1 LRHADAA
8 FPAAVSNFHP
18 QHQEHI
24 MKQLSPR
31 FSHTSGQAGF
41 TLIELLIVVAIIGI
55 LAAIAVPSYQSYTAR
70 AKFTEVISAVSPFK
84 LAVEDC
90 VQSGNALTVCDN
102 TAGGVP
108 AAPSATGYLASVTT
122 TDGVITATG
131 SGTGVAF
138 NYKLNPTINASGGVT
153 WNTDSTSTC
162 LAAGLC
168 K

>member
-1 LRHADAA
+1 
-8 FPAAVSNFHP
+8 
-18 QHQEHI
+18 

-31 FSHTSGQAGF
+31 FSRMPDQAGF

-70 AKFTEVISAVSPFK
+70 AKFTEVVSAASPFK

-90 VQSGNALTVCDN
+90 VQSGNALSVCDN
-102 TAGGVP
+102 GAGGVP
-108 AAPSATGYLASVTT
+108 GVPSATGYVASVATA
-122 TDGVITATG
+122 DGVITATG

-138 NYKLNPTINASGGVT
+138 TFILNPAINANGGVT
-153 WNTDSTSTC
+153 WSTNSASTC

>member
-1 LRHADAA
+1 
-8 FPAAVSNFHP
+8 
-18 QHQEHI
+18 
-24 MKQLSPR
+24 MKQLAPR
-31 FSHTSGQAGF
+31 PGQAGF

-70 AKFTEVISAVSPFK
+70 AKFTEVVSAASPFK

-90 VQSGNALTVCDN
+90 VQSGNALTACN
-102 TAGGVP
+102 NGEGGVP
-108 AAPSATGYLASVTT
+108 AAPSATGYVASVTVV
-122 TDGVITATG
+122 DGVITATG

-138 NYKLNPTINASGGVT
+138 NYILNPAINANGGVT
-153 WNTDSTSTC
+153 WNTNSSSTC